1 MRLATVNADL
11 KIGSLEEDITVSG
24 VSPVVDVQSSVQ
36 QTVVSREVL
45 DAAPRARNVFA
56 VGAIIAGTTAARP
69 DVGGTQGMQFTF

>member
-45 DAAPRARNVFA
+45 DAVPTARNVFA

-69 DVGGTQGMQFTF
+69 DVGGTQGMQFNF